1 MPAMT
6 KLLASV
12 LGRGA
17 VTVLLVSLAG
27 CQGGEASRASA
38 PAVAPSSVSPA
49 GLALRLRGLPLSPPL
64 PGDNDPAPASPAP
77 VPENLSLGDQL
88 VREASSRP
96 AGAARSEDLVAALQ
110 ATGIEVV
117 RTRQV
122 LGKTLQ
128 ARYCAIAV
136 TAGGLVASVCE
147 FDSGPAARA
156 GQTDS
161 EQRFGKAMPN
171 RRFAINGNSL
181 LTIAN
186 VSDPLEA
193 EAQTIAAS
201 FAALKTI

>member
-17 VTVLLVSLAG
+17 VTVLLVRLVG
-27 CQGGEASRASA
+27 CQGGAASRESA
-38 PAVAPSSVSPA
+38 PAVAPSSASPP
-49 GLALRLRGLPLSPPL
+49 GGSLILRGLPLSPLL

-77 VPENLSLGDQL
+77 LPENLSLGDQL
-88 VREASSRP
+88 VHEASSRP
-96 AGAARSEDLVAALQ
+96 AGAARSEDLVAAVE
-110 ATGIEVV
+110 AKGIKLA

-122 LGKTLQ
+122 LGKTLH

-136 TAGGLVASVCE
+136 TVTGLVASVCE
-147 FDSGPAARA
+147 FDSASAALA
-156 GQTDS
+156 AAKDS
-161 EQRFGKAMPN
+161 EQRFGKAIPD
-171 RRFAINGNSL
+171 RRFVTNGNSL

-186 VSDPLEA
+186 LTDSAGA